1 MLKTILSGVSCET
14 LSGGWG
20 GFSMKSGV
28 SLTRWPQHCLVL
40 LVQNIQA
47 SDGILGHEN
56 KIHQTGPRRLPRL
69 VLVPSTVW
77 EKKPVQTSVS
87 AKPLNSHRSEDR
99 RWEEEVQKE
108 TRIEGNERGQEMR
121 KGDVWGRKERR
132 EGGRKEGWKRE
143 ELKWVGK
150 ETEDRKGKKTEDK
163 RRK

>member
-108 TRIEGNERGQEMR
+108 TRIEGNERGGRWGKEMC
-121 KGDVWGRKERR
+121 E
-132 EGGRKEGWKRE
+132 EGRKEGRE
-143 ELKWVGK
+143 EERKDGK
-150 ETEDRKGKKTEDK
+150 ERNWNE
-163 RRK
+163 